1 MTHFK
6 AFEQEGHP
14 DSCLVCL
21 KDCKITLVRPKPA
34 HPTSAPEATETVE
47 PSAHEVRTVE
57 PSAHE
62 APASSSA
69 PNQGRKRK
77 AQDPE
82 DLELELALFQSA
94 REAQLEAAAENASR
108 AKLAEEEEKLKAQ
121 RKKAKAEADWIAESK
136 EEFHVWRGKRIA
148 RGFLNHEQLLRIEMQ
163 LAENDEIDENLHADL
178 LHSLVGEISGN
189 VDALD
194 MACRNAIGVNVL
206 QDSSLIE
213 CWVRDGTFPSP
224 WRQLES
230 VVVTISSVISMSN
243 AGTQCKLKVEMT
255 LMSGASFEIIA
266 NPDVRAG
273 ALAEM
278 VRIEKQYTRP
288 VTLVGPSGVCRLN
301 DSIINLKFDSEA

>member
-1 MTHFK
+1 MTYFK
-6 AFEQEGHP
+6 ALREGHP

-69 PNQGRKRK
+69 PNHSRKRK
-77 AQDPE
+77 VQDPE
-82 DLELELALFQSA
+82 DLELELALFQPA

-136 EEFHVWRGKRIA
+136 EEFHVCRGKHIA
-148 RGFLNHEQLLRIEMQ
+148 RGFLNHEQLLCAIHF
-163 LAENDEIDENLHADL
+163 AENFEDDENLQADL
-178 LHSLVGEISGN
+178 LNSLEAEISGN

-194 MACRNAIGVNVL
+194 MACHNAIGVNVL

-213 CWVRDGTFPSP
+213 CWVRDGTSPSP

-230 VVVTISSVISMSN
+230 VVVTILSVISMSN

-255 LMSGASFEIIA
+255 LMSGAIFEIIA
-266 NPDVRAG
+266 NSDVRAG

-278 VRIEKQYTRP
+278 VRIEKQFTRP